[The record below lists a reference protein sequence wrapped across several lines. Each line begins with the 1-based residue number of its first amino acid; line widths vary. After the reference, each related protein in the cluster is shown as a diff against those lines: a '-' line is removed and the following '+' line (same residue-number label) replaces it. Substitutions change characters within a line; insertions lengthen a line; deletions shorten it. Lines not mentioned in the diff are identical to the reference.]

1 MANAAN
7 DRFEAYY
14 AEKLW
19 EMIPAF
25 YRDED
30 GLAANPGVLRSI
42 VEIVAARAADLRRSN
57 DRLWD
62 DEFVDLCDSWAIP
75 YIADLVGTR
84 LVSSLNLRGQRV
96 DVAKTIYYRRRKGT
110 LRVLEELISDIT
122 GWDGKVVEEMRRLAR
137 AVHGL
142 DPPAARAAGRFT
154 GTPAGG
160 LADLRRP
167 RGAELNGTPF
177 DEYSHFAE
185 MRRARGTDG
194 RYAIPKI
201 GFHLYRLQSR
211 QLFGVMPKQRVS
223 GMEFTI
229 DPSGRDLQLFMLR
242 HRPEDFDWDTW
253 RSASEWEL
261 PAPMRCRVLGH
272 AEYMVTE
279 AIVLDMVA
287 HAGLS
292 PAAAADLRKLRD
304 IRFADEARLA
314 TALGALPNHTA
325 LLASTVYQALLRQ
338 ALIEDCGKSALL
350 PQPLPPGSAER
361 KPLRVKTAA
370 DPLGVAR
377 EVIAAGN
384 LATWTA
390 VAANKQLVIDPERG
404 RLLFLG
410 TAPAAVTVDY
420 CYGFS
425 GDIGAGGYSRSKSLL
440 PVTPN
445 ASLISPGSGAIPAAQ
460 INLGTA
466 LSPGLTQIQDSA
478 TYTPDPLV
486 SGIQN
491 ATIQAKDLA
500 RPYVLLKADWTIDSG
515 TSQNAALTIDGLWLG
530 AAGAFS
536 LVLKGDYETVTIR
549 HSTLDPGGIDSQG
562 NAINPLRLQI
572 AGNIRNLII
581 DKSITGPIGLQGTG
595 TGLVEKITVQDS
607 ILQSLAP
614 AALQSINPAT
624 LQLFDPAAGAIN
636 LPQSSAD
643 IFRATIFGA
652 VTLERLNASEALI
665 TRPAVVTDTQH
676 GCFRFGAA
684 STGSRIP
691 HPYESHFIRD
701 VGHYFTSRR
710 FGDPGYAQLS
720 ASAPQSLLTGAENG
734 SEIGAFSSLFNPIRF
749 DGLRAKVDEYLP
761 FGLIPLFI
769 FET

>member
-19 EMIPAF
+19 ETIPAF
-25 YRDED
+25 YREED

-62 DEFVDLCDSWAIP
+62 DAFVDLCDSWAIP

-84 LVSSLNLRGQRV
+84 LVSSLNLRGQRI
-96 DVAKTIYYRRRKGT
+96 DVAKTTHYRRRKGT

-142 DPPAARAAGRFT
+142 DPPAARAVGRFT

-167 RGAELNGTPF
+167 RGAELTGTPF

-185 MRRARGTDG
+185 MRRPRGTDG

-211 QLFGVMPKQRVS
+211 QLFGVMPKQGVS
-223 GMEFTI
+223 GTEFTI
-229 DPSGRDLQLFMLR
+229 DPSGRNLQLFMLR
-242 HRPEDFDWDTW
+242 HRPDDFDWDTW
-253 RSASEWEL
+253 RSAREWEL
-261 PAPMRCRVLGH
+261 PAPMRCRVLGD

-279 AIVLDMVA
+279 AIVLDLVT

-304 IRFADEARLA
+304 IRFADEAQLA
-314 TALGALPNHTA
+314 AALGALPNHTA

-338 ALIEDCGKSALL
+338 ALVEDCGKSALL

-370 DPLGVAR
+370 APLGVAR
-377 EVIAAGN
+377 DVIAAGN

-425 GDIGAGGYSRSKSLL
+425 GDIGAGGYSRSKTLLPASLL
-440 PVTPN
+440 ATP
-445 ASLISPGSGAIPAAQ
+445 LIPPGGGAISAAQ
-460 INLGTA
+460 IKVGA
-466 LSPGLTQIQDSA
+466 AGARGLAEIEDSA
-478 TYTPDPLV
+478 TYGPVADVT
-486 SGIQN
+486 GIVD
-491 ATIQAKDLA
+491 ATIQAKNLA
-500 RPYVLLKADWTIDSG
+500 RPYVLLNADWSLDSG
-515 TSQNAALTIDGLWLG
+515 TNQDAALTIDGLWLG

-536 LVLKGDYETVTIR
+536 LLLKGDYETVTFR
-549 HSTLDPGGIDSQG
+549 HTTLDPGGLDWQG
-562 NAINPLRLQI
+562 HVIHPLRLQI
-572 AGNIRNLII
+572 AGNVRNLII
-581 DKSITGPIGLQGTG
+581 DRCITGPIELQG
-595 TGLVEKITVQDS
+595 TGLVERITIQDS
-607 ILQSLAP
+607 IM
-614 AALQSINPAT
+614 
-624 LQLFDPAAGAIN
+624 
-636 LPQSSAD
+636 QSSAAAIDLPRTNAD
-643 IFRATIFGA
+643 IFRTTIFGA
-652 VTLERLNASEALI
+652 VNLERLNASEALI
-665 TRPAVVTDTQH
+665 TGLATVTDTQH

>member
-7 DRFEAYY
+7 DHFEAYY

-167 RGAELNGTPF
+167 RGAELTGTPF

-185 MRRARGTDG
+185 MRRARGKDG

-201 GFHLYRLQSR
+201 GFHLYRLPSR
-211 QLFGVMPKQRVS
+211 QLFGVMPKQARNAA
-223 GMEFTI
+223 EFTI

-279 AIVLDMVA
+279 AIVT

-304 IRFADEARLA
+304 IRFADEAQFA

-377 EVIAAGN
+377 DVIAAGN

-390 VAANKQLVIDPERG
+390 VAANRELVIDPERG
-404 RLLFLG
+404 RLRFLG

-425 GDIGAGGYSRSKSLL
+425 GDIGAGGYSRSKTLL
-440 PVTPN
+440 PVTLN
-445 ASLISPGSGAIPAAQ
+445 ASLISSVSSVIAATQ
-460 INLGTA
+460 IELGTTSA
-466 LSPGLTQIQDSA
+466 AGLTEIQDSA
-478 TYTPDPLV
+478 SYEADTAIPGVT
-486 SGIQN
+486 GIQN
-491 ATIQAKDLA
+491 ATIQARDLA
-500 RPYVLLKADWTIDSG
+500 RPYVLFTTDWTFDSG
-515 TSQNAALTIDGLWLG
+515 TNQNATLTIDGLWLG
-530 AAGAFS
+530 AAGTTS
-536 LVLKGDYETVTIR
+536 LVLKGDYETVTLR
-549 HSTLDPGGIDSQG
+549 HTTLDPGGFDWKGQAID
-562 NAINPLRLQI
+562 PLRLQI
-572 AGNIRNLII
+572 AGNVRNLII
-581 DKSITGPIGLQGTG
+581 DRCITGPIEG
-595 TGLVEKITVQDS
+595 TGLVERITIQDS
-607 ILQSLAP
+607 IIQSTP
-614 AALQSINPAT
+614 T
-624 LQLFDPAAGAIN
+624 AID
-636 LPQSSAD
+636 LPNTHAD

-652 VTLERLNASEALI
+652 VNLERLNASEALI
-665 TRPAVVTDTQH
+665 TGIATVTDTQH

-684 STGSRIP
+684 LTGSRIP
-691 HPYESHFIRD
+691 HPYESNFIRD
-701 VGHYFTSRR
+701 VGHYFTSRT